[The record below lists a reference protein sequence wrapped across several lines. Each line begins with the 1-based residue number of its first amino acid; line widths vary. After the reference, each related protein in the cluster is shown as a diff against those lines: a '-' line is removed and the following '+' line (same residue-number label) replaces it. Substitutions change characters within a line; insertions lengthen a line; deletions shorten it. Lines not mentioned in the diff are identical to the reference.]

1 MTDFK
6 FMNSPLGNE
15 ADFAIGNLDR
25 LLTRA
30 KADIK
35 TTVGAVKDIASKKA
49 WTDPKKNASYT
60 DLGKGASEAKGRA
73 NKALS
78 DKNEANKA
86 AERKK
91 TAEDKTL
98 KYVEPRKPKVAG
110 AGASDPTKEVADRY
124 RKEGKAKYEKEG
136 AVDLRTAE
144 NDGTLETNKKF
155 KTDAKPMS
163 KKDRIKY

>member
-15 ADFAIGNLDR
+15 AEFALGNLDR

-60 DLGKGASEAKGRA
+60 DLGKGASEAKQRA

-91 TAEDKTL
+91 TANDTTL
-98 KYVEPRKPKVAG
+98 RYVEPRKPRAV

-124 RKEGKAKYEKEG
+124 RKEGKENYEKNG
-136 AVDLRTAE
+136 ARDLSRAE
-144 NDGTLETNKKF
+144 NDGLNSVDKRF
-155 KTDAKPMS
+155 KTGEKRYEPKKS
-163 KKDRIKY
+163 K

>member
-6 FMNSPLGNE
+6 FMNSPLE
-15 ADFAIGNLDR
+15 AEFALGNLDR

-60 DLGKGASEAKGRA
+60 DLGKGASEAKQRA

-78 DKNEANKA
+78 EKNAANKA
-86 AERKK
+86 AEREK
-91 TAEDKTL
+91 TAKDTTL
-98 KYVEPRKPKVAG
+98 KYVEPRKPRATAG
-110 AGASDPTKEVADRY
+110 AGTSDPTKEIADRY
-124 RKEGKAKYEKEG
+124 RKEGKENYEKNG
-136 AVDLRTAE
+136 ARDLSRASA
-144 NDGTLETNKKF
+144 DGTLELDKRF
-155 KTDAKPMS
+155 KTGEKRYESNKS
-163 KKDRIKY
+163 K

>member
-6 FMNSPLGNE
+6 FMNSPLGGE
-15 ADFAIGNLDR
+15 AGFALGNLDR
-25 LLTRA
+25 FLTRA

-60 DLGKGASEAKGRA
+60 DLGKGASEAKNRA

-86 AERKK
+86 AEREK
-91 TAEDKTL
+91 TAKDTTL
-98 KYVEPRKPKVAG
+98 KYVEPRKPRAVAG
-110 AGASDPTKEVADRY
+110 AGTDPTKDFVDKV
-124 RKEGKAKYEKEG
+124 RKENKGKPIMDESKSPDSRDGFSLDERETGKAK
-136 AVDLRTAE
+136 
-144 NDGTLETNKKF
+144 
-155 KTDAKPMS
+155 PMR
-163 KKDRIKY
+163 KKDQIKY

>member
-6 FMNSPLGNE
+6 FMNSPLE
-15 ADFAIGNLDR
+15 AEFALGNLDR

-78 DKNEANKA
+78 EKNAANKA
-86 AERKK
+86 AEREK
-91 TAEDKTL
+91 TAKDTTL
-98 KYVEPRKPKVAG
+98 KYVEPRKPRATAG
-110 AGASDPTKEVADRY
+110 AGTDKTQDFVDKV
-124 RKEGKAKYEKEG
+124 RKEGKENYEKNG
-136 AVDLRTAE
+136 ARDLSRASA
-144 NDGTLETNKKF
+144 DGTLELDKRF
-155 KTDAKPMS
+155 KTGEKRYESNKS
-163 KKDRIKY
+163 K

>member
-6 FMNSPLGNE
+6 HMNSPLE

-35 TTVGAVKDIASKKA
+35 TTVGAVKDIASKAA
-49 WTDPKKNASYT
+49 WKDPKKNASYT

-73 NKALS
+73 NKALK

-86 AERKK
+86 AEREK
-91 TAEDKTL
+91 TAKDTTL
-98 KYVEPRKPKVAG
+98 KYVEPRKPRAVAG
-110 AGASDPTKEVADRY
+110 AGTDKTQDFVNKV
-124 RKEGKAKYEKEG
+124 RKENKGKPVMDESKSSASRDGFANDKRENGKAK
-136 AVDLRTAE
+136 
-144 NDGTLETNKKF
+144 
-155 KTDAKPMS
+155 PIS
-163 KKDRIKY
+163 KKDQIKY

>member
-15 ADFAIGNLDR
+15 ADFALSNLDR

-35 TTVGAVKDIASKKA
+35 TTIGAVKDIATKKA

-60 DLGKGASEAKGRA
+60 DLGKGASEAKQRA
-73 NKALS
+73 NKALK

-86 AERKK
+86 AEREK
-91 TAEDKTL
+91 TAKDNTL
-98 KYVEPRKPKVAG
+98 KYVEPRKPRAT

-124 RKEGKAKYEKEG
+124 RKEGRENYEKNG
-136 AVDLRTAE
+136 ARDLSRSEA
-144 NDGTLETNKKF
+144 DGTLGLDKRF
-155 KTDAKPMS
+155 KTGEKRYEPKKS
-163 KKDRIKY
+163 K

>member
-35 TTVGAVKDIASKKA
+35 TTIGAVKDIATKKA

-60 DLGKGASEAKGRA
+60 DLGKGASEAKQRA

-91 TAEDKTL
+91 TAKDTTL
-98 KYVEPRKPKVAG
+98 KYVEPRKPRAV

-124 RKEGKAKYEKEG
+124 RKEGKENYDKNG
-136 AVDLRTAE
+136 ARDLSRSEA
-144 NDGTLETNKKF
+144 DGTLELDKRF
-155 KTDAKPMS
+155 KTGERRYEPKKS
-163 KKDRIKY
+163 K

>member
-60 DLGKGASEAKGRA
+60 DLGKGASEAKQRA

-86 AERKK
+86 AEREK
-91 TAEDKTL
+91 TAKDTTL
-98 KYVEPRKPKVAG
+98 RYVEPRKPRAV

-124 RKEGKAKYEKEG
+124 RKEGKENYEKNG
-136 AVDLRTAE
+136 ARDLSRAEKDGFANDKRETGKPRT
-144 NDGTLETNKKF
+144 
-155 KTDAKPMS
+155 MS
-163 KKDRIKY
+163 KKDQIKY

>member
-35 TTVGAVKDIASKKA
+35 TTIGAVKDIATKKA

-60 DLGKGASEAKGRA
+60 DLGKGASEAKQRA

-91 TAEDKTL
+91 TAKDTTL
-98 KYVEPRKPKVAG
+98 KYVEPRKPRAV

-124 RKEGKAKYEKEG
+124 RKEGKENYDKNG
-136 AVDLRTAE
+136 ARDLSRSEA
-144 NDGTLETNKKF
+144 DGTLELDKRFNTGERRYEPKK
-155 KTDAKPMS
+155 S
-163 KKDRIKY
+163 K